1 MAALG
6 NMHGQKSN
14 TRRDK
19 ISMVS
24 FLVIENGQY
33 IPSHDNRVRLKSG
46 TPNGVKQ
53 CQLGILL
60 IFWVTVNQNKKK
72 YCMISYPPL
81 G

>member
-6 NMHGQKSN
+6 NMNGQKSN
-14 TRRDK
+14 TRRDN
-19 ISMVS
+19 IAMVS

-53 CQLGILL
+53 CQFGI
-60 IFWVTVNQNKKK
+60 
-72 YCMISYPPL
+72 
-81 G
+81 